1 MSTVP
6 KKICNIK
13 VNGKDVSVPEGT
25 VILEACNQNKVPVSN
40 LCYNKKL
47 KPFAACRTCMVETV
61 VNGKK
66 ELVYS
71 CTQPVC
77 EGMEVS
83 TGTEETDR
91 YNKACLEMLLVE
103 HPLDCPICD
112 KSGVCPL
119 QDNTDM
125 LKLFNGRFEIQRRN
139 EPSIKTNPIIE
150 FYLNR
155 CIMCGLCV
163 RACDEIQGVQ
173 ALDFHKRGMS
183 VGIGTANNEPL
194 DCEFCGQC
202 ITVCPTGALMDMT
215 SSARGLAAMFTDTHT
230 TCNYCSW
237 GCTIKLESK
246 KGKVVRIEADEG
258 YDIGINEG
266 NLCAKGRLGHGI
278 IHNDQR
284 IESPLMNM
292 GGTFQTV
299 TWEEALETI
308 ADRMQTTVNRSGPD
322 SLAGIGSEKL
332 TNEENYLFQKLF
344 RSLLGSSQVTNLAN
358 LRAPYLNQ
366 FMLDCFENGIPSQ
379 PITKLQEADVVLVF
393 NSDLPS
399 EYPVGGNSIRFG
411 TIFTETDLIIANPRK
426 VVFESKAKVD
436 VRMTFKHGSDLIVAS
451 RLSRIIIDNKLVD
464 TEKARSAIPN
474 YNAWVQ
480 SLGEYTAQAVE
491 QSTGLPDDVLTR
503 AAERFAKNGDRFV
516 IVGNDI
522 LDTGQGEEILNAL
535 LNLCTLVQHGSTGSV
550 SIYPPREHCNS
561 QGVNDMGCAPEF
573 LPGYQSIK
581 DSSALE
587 KFAGE
592 WGAFSL
598 SDANLAGDLFQNCIN
613 GALKFLYI
621 AGEDPVQSYFKPQ
634 QVKEALRTVP
644 FLVVTDVFMTETAR
658 MADLILPSSTFAEK
672 EGTYTNMSRHVQR
685 VAPAV
690 IPQGLSKPDFD
701 ILVELAD
708 ALGTPFKNTD
718 IASVQKEIE
727 NVTPAYKGAFPGNKS
742 VQWKPD
748 STNVS
753 PKFKVNN
760 SPAGQNGKAEG
771 FPFTLQTN
779 NHMFHIGSY
788 TQHAKA
794 LVEIGPEC
802 IAEMHPEDAKNL
814 GVASGDQIVVESSAG
829 KVEVKVKTSRV
840 TSPGML
846 YIPKNW
852 TTVPVTALRNGEEG
866 LINVKIS
873 KAG

>member
-1 MSTVP
+1 MSTVT
-6 KKICNIK
+6 KKACNIK
-13 VNGKDVSVPEGT
+13 INGKAASVPEGT
-25 VILEACNQNKVPVSN
+25 VILEACKQNDVPVSN
-40 LCYNKKL
+40 LCYNRKL
-47 KPFAACRTCMVETV
+47 VPFAACRTCMIETV
-61 VNGKK
+61 VDGKK

-71 CTQPVC
+71 CTQPVA
-77 EGMEVS
+77 EGMEIR

-125 LKLFNGRFEIQRRN
+125 LQMFDGRFEIQRRN

-183 VGIGTANNEPL
+183 VKIGTANDEPL

-215 SSARGLAAMFTDTHT
+215 SSARGLAALFTETHT

-246 KGKVVRIEADEG
+246 KGQVVRIEADEN
-258 YDIGINEG
+258 YDVGINEG

-284 IESPLMNM
+284 IESPLMNV
-292 GGTFQTV
+292 GGSYKEV
-299 TWEEALETI
+299 TWEEALQAI

-322 SLAGIGSEKL
+322 SLAGISSEKL
-332 TNEENYLFQKLF
+332 TNEESYLFQKLF
-344 RSLLGSSQVTNLAN
+344 RSLLGSNQVTNLAN
-358 LRAPYLNQ
+358 ARAPYLNA
-366 FMLDCFENGIPSQ
+366 FMLNCFENGIVSQ
-379 PITKLQEADVVLVF
+379 PITKLQEADVALVF

-411 TIFTETDLIIANPRK
+411 TVFSETDLLIANPRK
-426 VVFESKAKVD
+426 VVFDSRAKID
-436 VRMTFKHGSDLIVAS
+436 VRMTYKHGSDLAVAS
-451 RLSRIIIDNKLVD
+451 RLARIMIDNKLVD
-464 TEKARSAIPN
+464 TGKAQSAIPN
-474 YNAWVQ
+474 YNDWVQ
-480 SLGEYTAQAVE
+480 SLAPYTAQAVE
-491 QSTGLPDDVLTR
+491 QSTGISDDVLTR
-503 AAERFAKNGDRFV
+503 AAERFARDADRFV

-522 LDTGQGEEILNAL
+522 LDTNEGEEILNAL

-561 QGVNDMGCAPEF
+561 QGVNDMGCTPEF
-573 LPGYQSIK
+573 LPGYQPAK
-581 DSSALE
+581 DSS
-587 KFAGE
+587 
-592 WGAFSL
+592 
-598 SDANLAGDLFQNCIN
+598 GDLFQNCVD
-613 GALKFLYI
+613 GTLKFLYI
-621 AGEDPVQSYFKPQ
+621 AGEDPIQSYYKPQ
-634 QVKEALRTVP
+634 VVKEALRTVP
-644 FLVVTDVFMTETAR
+644 FLVVSDIFMTDTAR

-672 EGTYTNMSRHVQR
+672 DGTYTNMSRHVQR
-685 VAPAV
+685 VAAAV

-701 ILVELAD
+701 ILIELAE
-708 ALGTPFKNTD
+708 ALGKPFENTD
-718 IASVQKEIE
+718 IASVQQEIGS
-727 NVTPAYKGAFPGNKS
+727 VAPIYKGVFPGDKS
-742 VQWKPD
+742 VQWKPA
-748 STNVS
+748 STNANPQFRINGTS
-753 PKFKVNN
+753 T
-760 SPAGQNGKAEG
+760 GQNGASG
-771 FPFTLQTN
+771 YPFTLQTN

-788 TQHAKA
+788 SQYAKA
-794 LVEIGPEC
+794 LVDIGPEC
-802 IAEMHPEDAKNL
+802 IAELHPDDAKEL
-814 GVASGDQIVVESSAG
+814 KISTGDNIVVESPEG

-840 TSPGML
+840 TSRGML

-852 TTVPVTALRNGEEG
+852 TTVPVNALRNGEEG

-873 KAG
+873 KASG

>member
-6 KKICNIK
+6 KKACNIK
-13 VNGKDVSVPEGT
+13 IDDKEVSVPEGT
-25 VILEACNQNKVPVSN
+25 VILEACNQNDTQVSN
-40 LCYNKKL
+40 LCYNRKL

-61 VNGKK
+61 VDGKK

-71 CTQPVC
+71 CTQPVAD
-77 EGMEVS
+77 GMEVR

-125 LKLFNGRFEIQRRN
+125 LQMFDGRFEIQRRN

-183 VGIGTANNEPL
+183 VKIGTANDEPL

-215 SSARGLAAMFTDTHT
+215 SSARGLAALFTETHT

-246 KGKVVRIEADEG
+246 KGQVVRIEADEN
-258 YDIGINEG
+258 YDVGINEG

-284 IESPLMNM
+284 IESPLMNV
-292 GGTFQTV
+292 GGSYKEV
-299 TWEEALETI
+299 TWEEALQAI

-322 SLAGIGSEKL
+322 SLAGISSEKL
-332 TNEENYLFQKLF
+332 TNEESYLFQKLF
-344 RSLLGSSQVTNLAN
+344 RSLLGSNQVTNLAN
-358 LRAPYLNQ
+358 ARAPYLNA
-366 FMLDCFENGIPSQ
+366 FMLNCFENGIVSQ
-379 PITKLQEADVVLVF
+379 PITKLQEADVALVF

-411 TIFTETDLIIANPRK
+411 TVFSETDLLIANPRK
-426 VVFESKAKVD
+426 VVFDSRAKID
-436 VRMTFKHGSDLIVAS
+436 VRMTYKHGSDLAVAS
-451 RLSRIIIDNKLVD
+451 RLARIMIDNNLVD
-464 TEKARSAIPN
+464 VGKAKSAIPN
-474 YNAWVQ
+474 YNDWVQ
-480 SLGEYTAQAVE
+480 SLAPYTAQAVE
-491 QSTGLPDDVLTR
+491 QSTGISDDVLTR
-503 AAERFAKNGDRFV
+503 AAERFARDADRFV

-522 LDTGQGEEILNAL
+522 LDTNEGEEILNAL

-561 QGVNDMGCAPEF
+561 QGVNDMGCTPEF
-573 LPGYQSIK
+573 LPGYQPAK
-581 DSSALE
+581 DSS
-587 KFAGE
+587 
-592 WGAFSL
+592 
-598 SDANLAGDLFQNCIN
+598 GDLFQNCVD
-613 GALKFLYI
+613 GTLKFLYI
-621 AGEDPVQSYFKPQ
+621 AGEDPIQSYYKPQ
-634 QVKEALRTVP
+634 VVKEALRTVP
-644 FLVVTDVFMTETAR
+644 FLVVSDIFMTDTAR

-672 EGTYTNMSRHVQR
+672 DGTYTNMSRHVQR
-685 VAPAV
+685 VAAAV

-701 ILVELAD
+701 ILIELAE
-708 ALGTPFKNTD
+708 ALGKPFENTD
-718 IASVQKEIE
+718 IASVQQEIGS
-727 NVTPAYKGAFPGNKS
+727 VAPIYKGVFPGDKS
-742 VQWKPD
+742 VQWKPA
-748 STNVS
+748 STNANPQFRINGTS
-753 PKFKVNN
+753 T
-760 SPAGQNGKAEG
+760 GQNGASG
-771 FPFTLQTN
+771 YPFTLQTN

-788 TQHAKA
+788 SQYAKA
-794 LVEIGPEC
+794 LVDIGPEC
-802 IAEMHPEDAKNL
+802 IAELHPDDAKEL
-814 GVASGDQIVVESSAG
+814 KISTGDNIVVESPEG

-840 TSPGML
+840 TSRGML

-852 TTVPVTALRNGEEG
+852 TTVPVNALRNGEEG

-873 KAG
+873 KASG